1 MVIFFDE
8 ENITFTCIFVIHKLF
23 NLDLDFLKKVK
34 IETKSW
40 SKIPSYPFTIFIRFF
55 SFQGVRKEDDG
66 FYICSALSV
75 AGSSVTKAYLEVTAI
90 EDQPPPIIAMGPA
103 NQTLPINTIAVLP
116 CQASGNPKP
125 SIRWFKDQK
134 AITQTESSRLM
145 VEETGTLVID
155 SKDDAYIYTI
165 VYTGSPHIMCFLC
178 PGKFLLMVD
187 FVYN

>member
-1 MVIFFDE
+1 MQKLIFFFAIFE
-8 ENITFTCIFVIHKLF
+8 IVKNVFLYFWNCTFFPILEHCVLQCII
-23 NLDLDFLKKVK
+23 
-34 IETKSW
+34 
-40 SKIPSYPFTIFIRFF
+40 
-55 SFQGVRKEDDG
+55 FQGVRKEDDG

-155 SKDDAYIYTI
+155 SKDDAYT
-165 VYTGSPHIMCFLC
+165 ML
-178 PGKFLLMVD
+178 
-187 FVYN
+187 

>member
-1 MVIFFDE
+1 M
-8 ENITFTCIFVIHKLF
+8 
-23 NLDLDFLKKVK
+23 
-34 IETKSW
+34 
-40 SKIPSYPFTIFIRFF
+40 
-55 SFQGVRKEDDG
+55 
-66 FYICSALSV
+66 SV

-155 SKDDAYIYTI
+155 SKDDAYICTI
-165 VYTGSPHIMCFLC
+165 VYTGSPHIMCFLR
-178 PGKFLLMVD
+178 PGKFCLVVHFVSLKILLKI
-187 FVYN
+187 

>member
-1 MVIFFDE
+1 M
-8 ENITFTCIFVIHKLF
+8 
-23 NLDLDFLKKVK
+23 
-34 IETKSW
+34 
-40 SKIPSYPFTIFIRFF
+40 
-55 SFQGVRKEDDG
+55 
-66 FYICSALSV
+66 
-75 AGSSVTKAYLEVTAI
+75 TKAYLEVTAI

-165 VYTGSPHIMCFLC
+165 VYTGIPHIMCFLC
-178 PGKFLLMVD
+178 PWKFLLMVD
-187 FVYN
+187 FVHN

>member
-1 MVIFFDE
+1 M
-8 ENITFTCIFVIHKLF
+8 
-23 NLDLDFLKKVK
+23 
-34 IETKSW
+34 
-40 SKIPSYPFTIFIRFF
+40 
-55 SFQGVRKEDDG
+55 
-66 FYICSALSV
+66 

-155 SKDDAYIYTI
+155 SKCINCDDDSVTNYY
-165 VYTGSPHIMCFLC
+165 
-178 PGKFLLMVD
+178 VD
-187 FVYN
+187 FIAWNWHF

>member
-1 MVIFFDE
+1 MAKNVFLYFWNCTFFPILE
-8 ENITFTCIFVIHKLF
+8 HCVLLCII
-23 NLDLDFLKKVK
+23 
-34 IETKSW
+34 
-40 SKIPSYPFTIFIRFF
+40 
-55 SFQGVRKEDDG
+55 FQGVRKEDDG

-155 SKDDAYIYTI
+155 SKDDAYIYYRIQGVLT
-165 VYTGSPHIMCFLC
+165 
-178 PGKFLLMVD
+178 
-187 FVYN
+187 

>member
-1 MVIFFDE
+1 M
-8 ENITFTCIFVIHKLF
+8 
-23 NLDLDFLKKVK
+23 
-34 IETKSW
+34 
-40 SKIPSYPFTIFIRFF
+40 
-55 SFQGVRKEDDG
+55 RKEDDG

-134 AITQTESSRLM
+134 PITEMDSSSRLM

-155 SKDDAYIYTI
+155 SKFIIDKDHPQLEWQI
-165 VYTGSPHIMCFLC
+165 G
-178 PGKFLLMVD
+178 
-187 FVYN
+187 

>member
-1 MVIFFDE
+1 MFFSDIRKY
-8 ENITFTCIFVIHKLF
+8 NYFWHRQTPF
-23 NLDLDFLKKVK
+23 D
-34 IETKSW
+34 
-40 SKIPSYPFTIFIRFF
+40 PFTIFVFYFF
-55 SFQGVRKEDDG
+55 LFFQGVRKEDDG

-155 SKDDAYIYTI
+155 SKDDAYTSVQGGQY
-165 VYTGSPHIMCFLC
+165 GLALF
-178 PGKFLLMVD
+178 
-187 FVYN
+187 

>member
-1 MVIFFDE
+1 MFFTDDESIIIFD
-8 ENITFTCIFVIHKLF
+8 TDRLHLIHLLF
-23 NLDLDFLKKVK
+23 LYS
-34 IETKSW
+34 I
-40 SKIPSYPFTIFIRFF
+40 I
-55 SFQGVRKEDDG
+55 FQGVRKEDDG

-155 SKDDAYIYTI
+155 SKDDAYIYYRIQGVLT
-165 VYTGSPHIMCFLC
+165 
-178 PGKFLLMVD
+178 
-187 FVYN
+187 

>member
-1 MVIFFDE
+1 M
-8 ENITFTCIFVIHKLF
+8 
-23 NLDLDFLKKVK
+23 
-34 IETKSW
+34 
-40 SKIPSYPFTIFIRFF
+40 
-55 SFQGVRKEDDG
+55 
-66 FYICSALSV
+66 
-75 AGSSVTKAYLEVTAI
+75 TKAYLEVTAI

-155 SKDDAYIYTI
+155 SKCINCDDVSVTNCC
-165 VYTGSPHIMCFLC
+165 VYLFPEIDTFSQA
-178 PGKFLLMVD
+178 
-187 FVYN
+187 

>member
-1 MVIFFDE
+1 MLLTSKGIPFYFLTQTDSIWSIYYFY
-8 ENITFTCIFVIHKLF
+8 NTILF
-23 NLDLDFLKKVK
+23 
-34 IETKSW
+34 
-40 SKIPSYPFTIFIRFF
+40 
-55 SFQGVRKEDDG
+55 FQGVRKEDDG

-155 SKDDAYIYTI
+155 SKDDAYIYYRIQGVLT
-165 VYTGSPHIMCFLC
+165 YIMCFLC
-178 PGKFLLMVD
+178 RGKFFISSAFHV
-187 FVYN
+187 

>member
-1 MVIFFDE
+1 M
-8 ENITFTCIFVIHKLF
+8 
-23 NLDLDFLKKVK
+23 
-34 IETKSW
+34 
-40 SKIPSYPFTIFIRFF
+40 
-55 SFQGVRKEDDG
+55 
-66 FYICSALSV
+66 
-75 AGSSVTKAYLEVTAI
+75 TKAYLEVTAI

-155 SKDDAYIYTI
+155 SKNVAFAAFSIAEKGAQNLSNRHGL
-165 VYTGSPHIMCFLC
+165 GSMRIMC
-178 PGKFLLMVD
+178 
-187 FVYN
+187 

>member
-1 MVIFFDE
+1 MFFTDDESIIIFETDRLHL
-8 ENITFTCIFVIHKLF
+8 IHLLF
-23 NLDLDFLKKVK
+23 LYS
-34 IETKSW
+34 I
-40 SKIPSYPFTIFIRFF
+40 I
-55 SFQGVRKEDDG
+55 FQGVRKEDDG

-155 SKDDAYIYTI
+155 SKDDAYIYYS
-165 VYTGSPHIMCFLC
+165 VYRKSSHNVLFV
-178 PGKFLLMVD
+178 KFLFMAH

>member
-1 MVIFFDE
+1 MGLATFDKYVMK
-8 ENITFTCIFVIHKLF
+8 ISRIFVDSFYAINIQF
-23 NLDLDFLKKVK
+23 DDFL
-34 IETKSW
+34 
-40 SKIPSYPFTIFIRFF
+40 
-55 SFQGVRKEDDG
+55 QGVRKEDDG

-134 AITQTESSRLM
+134 PITEMDSSSRLM

-155 SKDDAYIYTI
+155 SKFIIDKA
-165 VYTGSPHIMCFLC
+165 
-178 PGKFLLMVD
+178 
-187 FVYN
+187 